1 MWQKE
6 KKDSSIFS
14 LLLLLALATTPMA
27 ITFVVSNNLLHAQ
40 TSTFTEATPTPTP
53 QKNSSGDQKLPF
65 LADKKI
71 NVKQLKPFLWL
82 LLTLSVL
89 GGLSLWWLRGRR
101 RSQKGTDTLTSNPH
115 NPIEKDSTQTKELS
129 VAHHQIPKDPS
140 LSSNVEF
147 DTKTQEE
154 NLGPLVP
161 NVDESVSRQGEGEN
175 LHNISPLPPISVPAP
190 QIPQPNAV
198 DVSKRGATTTGTT
211 SQLFLE
217 IFDNRSD
224 PTPAQTGLSDRDVV
238 VSHVE
243 PQASKTTTSSS
254 TERPKDEV
262 VSNAQPAVIEVTDST
277 NVPSKTQEKANEN
290 MSVGL
295 TSPSWLRFF
304 DIRANSQ
311 VENNTISLNN
321 STKELPVESN
331 VTTSPKQPVNEV
343 VLDMVANEAEP
354 TSKLTET
361 EHIPNQTKASQP
373 NITSK
378 AAPGR
383 NKGFAES
390 FNVNVESSIVLTPRT
405 SKWGYAFWDI
415 PDFQK
420 EALRQQGGSQ
430 LTLRI
435 YDVTNIEVS
444 SQSPQLVQQY
454 ECEETIPDRYV
465 AIPTSDRD
473 YMVEIGYVTKGNRW
487 LFLARSEIVRI
498 ESHPEQDFWFVAD
511 AELIIH
517 GATEPGSTVIFGGH
531 PIKIKSDGTFH
542 LRLPFTNSS
551 IDYEMTA
558 LPSNKKQAKT
568 IRMRFSQGSGE

>member
-40 TSTFTEATPTPTP
+40 TSTFTEVTPTPTP
-53 QKNSSGDQKLPF
+53 QKNSSGDHKLPF

-71 NVKQLKPFLWL
+71 NVKQLTPFLWL

-89 GGLSLWWLRGRR
+89 GGLSIWWLRGRR
-101 RSQKGTDTLTSNPH
+101 RAQKGTDTLTSTSH
-115 NPIEKDSTQTKELS
+115 NPIEEDSTQTKELS
-129 VAHHQIPKDPS
+129 VAHHQIPTDPS

-147 DTKTQEE
+147 DTKTREE
-154 NLGPLVP
+154 NLDPLVP
-161 NVDESVSRQGEGEN
+161 NVDESLSRQGEGEN

-198 DVSKRGATTTGTT
+198 DVSKRGATTTGMT
-211 SQLFLE
+211 SPLFLE
-217 IFDNRSD
+217 ILDNRSE
-224 PTPAQTGLSDRDVV
+224 PTPAQTGLSDRGEV

-243 PQASKTTTSSS
+243 PQASKTTTSSF
-254 TERPKDEV
+254 TERPKEDVQPV
-262 VSNAQPAVIEVTDST
+262 VTEVTDSN
-277 NVPSKTQEKANEN
+277 NVPSKTQEEANEN
-290 MSVGL
+290 LSVGL

-361 EHIPNQTKASQP
+361 EHLPNKTKASQP

-383 NKGFAES
+383 DKGFAES

-568 IRMRFSQGSGE
+568 IRMRFSQGSGD